1 MSPADN
7 ARPIKVL
14 LIGPSMNILGGQA
27 VQVSR
32 LRREVDKF
40 PSIAMTFLAIDPVLP
55 ESLREVRF
63 IRTILRF
70 ILYLPQ
76 ILAAIPRCEV
86 LHVFS
91 AGYTSYS
98 LWTLPAL
105 LIGRLTGKKVI
116 LNYHDGQG
124 EDHLRRSR
132 FARESFRLA
141 DVIITP
147 SNFLVDVFKKFSI
160 TAYPILN
167 CIDTSHFPFR
177 ERGPLQPV
185 FMTNRILEPL
195 YNVECLLRAFARIQ
209 KRIPEASLTVA
220 HDGPSKASLEQYAR
234 DLGLKNTQFIG
245 RVPHERVH
253 QLYNDAEIYITTPNI
268 DNMPVSLLECFAT
281 GLPIIA
287 TRAGGIP
294 YVATHEKNA
303 LLVDINDDAA
313 VAEAA
318 FRLLD
323 DPALVK
329 RLTADGREEALRY
342 NPIPVG
348 KNWVALYHRLM
359 GRPTT

>member
-1 MSPADN
+1 MH
-7 ARPIKVL
+7 
-14 LIGPSMNILGGQA
+14 ILGGQA
-27 VQVSR
+27 VQVAR

-55 ESLREVRF
+55 EALREVRF

-70 ILYLPQ
+70 LLYLPR

-91 AGYTSYS
+91 AGYTSYT

-132 FARESFRLA
+132 MARESFRLA

-177 ERGPLQPV
+177 ERGPLKPV

-209 KRIPEASLTVA
+209 KRIPEASLTIA

-234 DLGLKNTQFIG
+234 GLGLKNTRFIG

-268 DNMPVSLLECFAT
+268 DNMPVSILECFAT

-303 LLVDINDDAA
+303 LLVDSNDDAA

-329 RLTADGREEALRY
+329 RLTADGREEALQY
-342 NPIPVG
+342 NPVPVG

-359 GRPTT
+359 GRPFSS